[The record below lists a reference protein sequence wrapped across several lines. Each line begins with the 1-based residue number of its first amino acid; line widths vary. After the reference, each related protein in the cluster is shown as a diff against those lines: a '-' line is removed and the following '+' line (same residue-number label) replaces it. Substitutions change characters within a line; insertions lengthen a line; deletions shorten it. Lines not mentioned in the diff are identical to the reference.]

1 MCIWA
6 IFNRWDGSLIHK
18 IALRNRVHKEHT
30 PPMQVIAYNYGKMLK
45 LSAYPTPNTDY
56 QEITAKLS
64 ANYPQLSYT

>member
-30 PPMQVIAYNYGKMLK
+30 PPMQKLAHIFINRQIVTIVI
-45 LSAYPTPNTDY
+45 
-56 QEITAKLS
+56 IFC
-64 ANYPQLSYT
+64 